1 MLPLT
6 QAAVLDLQ
14 SLSFDYI
21 IVRSQRKSAAIHVSS
36 KGVQVRIPFGVSDGW
51 VEEFVVA
58 KQNWIEQKILQQQ
71 SRESRVPV
79 IEIGQKVLYLG
90 AWHTLD
96 FKHAPRVSMHAGN
109 GSITYLGPKKPTNNE
124 LSQCLQKFFKRQAKL
139 LLVPQ
144 TTEKARELKVVER
157 LQEVVFRRTKSKWG
171 HCTSAGRI
179 QYNWLIVGAP
189 LAVIDYLI
197 CHEVSHIIQANHS
210 QAFWRVVESLCP
222 DYKELQQWLNDH
234 ASELSWC

>member
-1 MLPLT
+1 MVPLT
-6 QAAVLDLQ
+6 QAGVLNLQ
-14 SLSFDYI
+14 SLSFVYT
-21 IVRSQRKSAAIHVSS
+21 IVRSQRKSAAIHVTS
-36 KGVQVRIPFGVSDGW
+36 KGVQVRIPYAVSDGW

-71 SRESRVPV
+71 SRQSQVPI

-96 FKHAPRVSMHAGN
+96 FKYATKVSMHLGG
-109 GSITYLGPKKPTNNE
+109 GSIIYNGPKLPANNE
-124 LSQCLQKFFKRQAKL
+124 LTLCLQKFFKGQAKL
-139 LLVPQ
+139 FLVTQ
-144 TTEKARELKVVER
+144 TTEKARQLKVVER

-171 HCTSAGRI
+171 HCTSLGRI

-189 LAVIDYLI
+189 LAVMDYLI
-197 CHEVSHIIQANHS
+197 CHEVSHLIQANHS
-210 QAFWRVVESLCP
+210 QAFWLLVKELCP
-222 DYKELQQWLNDH
+222 DYKKQQKWLNDH